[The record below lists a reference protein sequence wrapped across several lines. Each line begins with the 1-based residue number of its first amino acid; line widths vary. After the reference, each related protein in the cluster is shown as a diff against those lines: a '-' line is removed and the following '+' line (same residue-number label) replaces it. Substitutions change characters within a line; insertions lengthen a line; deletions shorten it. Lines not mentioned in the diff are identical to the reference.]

1 MKLFKL
7 HHDDAR
13 WLCRWMRNNLIG
25 VLAIL
30 CFLVAIRNES
40 PVPFA
45 AMSHVQA
52 DQSLT
57 LQSADLP
64 PEVGAAMPPETELVL
79 LDARRPNPVAPEGWR
94 RTDQGWEHVST
105 WRPMPRPLDEIIET
119 QVQQESVWIRFILAR
134 LRRVPPLMFALIQI
148 TAVAAIVNVAR
159 KRCEIAGLPG
169 REIV

>member
-7 HHDDAR
+7 HPDDAR
-13 WLCRWMRNNLIG
+13 WLCRWMRSNLVC

-30 CFLVAIRNES
+30 CFLAAIRNES

-45 AMSHVQA
+45 TMRQVQA

-57 LQSADLP
+57 LQSADLSP
-64 PEVGAAMPPETELVL
+64 DVGTAMPPETELVL
-79 LDARRPNPVAPEGWR
+79 LDSRRPNPVAPEGWR

-119 QVQQESVWIRFILAR
+119 QVDQEPAWVRFILDR
-134 LRRVPPLMFALIQI
+134 LRSVPPLMFALIQI
-148 TAVAAIVNVAR
+148 TAIAAIVNVAR
-159 KRCEIAGLPG
+159 NRREMAGHPG
-169 REIV
+169 RESV